1 MRIFETSTSGRDRLG
16 RGASWAPAGRDVGCF
31 DKPMAPTM
39 VSQLQ
44 VVSISVQA
52 GQAFVF
58 FFSEGEVRSD
68 PETLWLVWD
77 MFEKDT

>member
-1 MRIFETSTSGRDRLG
+1 
-16 RGASWAPAGRDVGCF
+16 
-31 DKPMAPTM
+31 MAPTM